1 MIRKRLNDLTV
12 VMTWYGQENHLFNQM
27 EFYNRM
33 YQTYPHLCPR
43 LIVINDGHEKG
54 RDFFREVIDV
64 HRDRFDLTGI
74 DVMKDVGFNSHAC
87 RNLGVKQCKTDW
99 MLLMDVD
106 CFESIGMYKYLRFFK
121 DLDPNMWYAPKAD
134 MEMPEEMSSYELLD
148 PKGIIKYKTHPN
160 TWILTKECFWST
172 GGYDIEFQ
180 GVRHGDA
187 EFFTGIGRP
196 GVKEWDYDLLSDDD
210 DKRMIVKVPRRDPF
224 YIRQERRKQK
234 QPCFRSKPGYT
245 ERN

>member
-74 DVMKDVGFNSHAC
+74 DVLKDVGFNSHAC

-148 PKGIIKYKTHPN
+148 PKAVSYTH
-160 TWILTKECFWST
+160 LTLPT
-172 GGYDIEFQ
+172 
-180 GVRHGDA
+180 
-187 EFFTGIGRP
+187 T
-196 GVKEWDYDLLSDDD
+196 
-210 DKRMIVKVPRRDPF
+210 
-224 YIRQERRKQK
+224 
-234 QPCFRSKPGYT
+234 
-245 ERN
+245 